1 METKPPK
8 KLDKSSAWGC
18 MVSNLAVL
26 PGLGSV
32 IAGRRC
38 GYAQAALALV
48 GMTMSLVWIW
58 FILVQWHR
66 TGDYPFDGGPYMK
79 MGLSGFGLFVCGW
92 IWAFFTSLSLL
103 REAKRLEGNPS

>member
-8 KLDKSSAWGC
+8 KLDKASAWGC

-32 IAGRRC
+32 AAGRRC

-48 GMTMSLVWIW
+48 GMILSVVWMV
-58 FILVQWHR
+58 FLFMQWRR
-66 TGDYPFDGGPYMK
+66 TGEYPFDGGPLLG
-79 MGLSGFGLFVCGW
+79 MGLFGFGMFLVGW
-92 IWAFFTSLSLL
+92 FWALTTGLSLM
-103 REAKRLEGNPS
+103 REAKEEGDAS